1 MIQIFK
7 STTAKSPIQLLQ
19 LIVYSEFHCRCK
31 LYNML
36 KCQADVGPKLVDGFW
51 LLCTLVVVQLV
62 DLLYAY
68 SFFHSTM

>member
-36 KCQADVGPKLVDGFW
+36 KCQADVGPKLVDGF
-51 LLCTLVVVQLV
+51 
-62 DLLYAY
+62 
-68 SFFHSTM
+68 